1 MMKSRGEAKRTA
13 ILGESSEEGP
23 DVQAD
28 DNRSSNDWASKDSIS
43 SATEEE
49 VQSIHQTSSQNVQ
62 PGEKG
67 EEELAHVTT
76 VATNMTTDP
85 AFEVDFDDHDKEDN
99 PKNWSMAIKAM
110 ILGFMSFST
119 LVVVMY
125 STSYSAGIP
134 GKLIRSYYLNVL
146 PIVGQD
152 MTLNTNWLAF

>member
-1 MMKSRGEAKRTA
+1 MMKSRGGAKGTA
-13 ILGESSEEGP
+13 TPGESSEEGP
-23 DVQAD
+23 DAQAN

-49 VQSIHQTSSQNVQ
+49 VLSIHQTSSQNVQ

-85 AFEVDFDDHDKEDN
+85 AFEVDFDDQDNDN

-134 GKLIRSYYLNVL
+134 GKLTGSY
-146 PIVGQD
+146 
-152 MTLNTNWLAF
+152 